1 MVAVKVSPVTADA
14 QTVLSASL
22 SVIAG
27 NLSTSTLKVALSAA
41 GVPPVGQITP
51 FILANASLLTSVVA
65 LRVTGVAAAT

>member
-1 MVAVKVSPVTADA
+1 MVAVKISPVTAEA
-14 QTVLSASL
+14 QTVLSGSFN
-22 SVIAG
+22 VITG
-27 NLSTSTLKVALSAA
+27 NLSTSTLKVILLEA